1 MMWAVRKSAG
11 AMLMVLV
18 SIGVARAQRS
28 GTNTEPSGA
37 GAGSRIVR
45 EIKDPHSGAWWR
57 LYANA
62 ENPAGPGRL
71 IIAGREEHGSSFTA
85 QTKRNVPAIHAG
97 ERVTVEEHSSAVE
110 AYLEGTALESAS
122 IGSPLQVRLRIGG
135 KVVKTVVMAPGRV
148 EVQP

>member
-1 MMWAVRKSAG
+1 MTWAVRKSVG
-11 AMLMVLV
+11 AMLVVVV
-18 SIGVARAQRS
+18 SLGAERAQS
-28 GTNTEPSGA
+28 SSANTAQSSAA
-37 GAGSRIVR
+37 GGRIVR

-57 LYANA
+57 LYPNA

-71 IIAGREEHGSSFTA
+71 VLAGKEERGSSFA
-85 QTKRNVPAIHAG
+85 VQAKRNVPAIHAG

-110 AYLEGTALESAS
+110 AYLEGTALGSAS

>member
-1 MMWAVRKSAG
+1 MTWAVRKSAG
-11 AMLMVLV
+11 AVLLVVVLV
-18 SIGVARAQRS
+18 SIGVARAQQSRA
-28 GTNTEPSGA
+28 NTEQS

-45 EIKDPHSGAWWR
+45 EIKDPHSGVWWR

-71 IIAGREEHGSSFTA
+71 VMAGREERGSSFAVQAT
-85 QTKRNVPAIHAG
+85 RNVPAIHAG

-110 AYLEGTALESAS
+110 AYLEGTALGSAS

>member
-1 MMWAVRKSAG
+1 MTWAVRKSAG
-11 AMLMVLV
+11 AMLVLLV
-18 SIGVARAQRS
+18 SMGVARAQH
-28 GTNTEPSGA
+28 SGA
-37 GAGSRIVR
+37 GTEHSGAAAGGRIVR

-71 IIAGREEHGSSFTA
+71 VMAGREERGSSFAA
-85 QTKRNVPAIHAG
+85 QRKTNAPAIHAG
-97 ERVTVEEHSSAVE
+97 EKVTVEEHSSAIE

-122 IGSPLQVRLRIGG
+122 IGSPLQVRLRMGG
-135 KVVKTVVMAPGRV
+135 KVVRAVVTASGRV